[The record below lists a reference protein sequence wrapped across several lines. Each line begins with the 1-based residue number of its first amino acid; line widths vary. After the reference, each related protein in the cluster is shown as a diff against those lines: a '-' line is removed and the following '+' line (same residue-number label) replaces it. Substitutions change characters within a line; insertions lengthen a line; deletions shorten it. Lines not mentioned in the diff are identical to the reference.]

1 MIIGAEGEER
11 KKVVARQR
19 RNERACKRIADASE
33 AFYEKEEQR
42 YKRTLIF
49 AKKNQSKRYKACS
62 DVELVTRL
70 ELATCALRM
79 RCSTD

>member
-33 AFYEKEEQR
+33 AFCEKEEQR
-42 YKRTLIF
+42 IGRASDFFYKKSERAIF
-49 AKKNQSKRYKACS
+49 
-62 DVELVTRL
+62 RL
-70 ELATCALRM
+70 FRRSGAGDET
-79 RCSTD
+79 